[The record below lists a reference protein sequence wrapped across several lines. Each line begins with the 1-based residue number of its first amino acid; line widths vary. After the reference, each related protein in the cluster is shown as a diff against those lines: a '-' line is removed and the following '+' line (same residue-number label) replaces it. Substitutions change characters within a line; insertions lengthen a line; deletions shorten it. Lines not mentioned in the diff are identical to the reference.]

1 MMPKLTNN
9 TRDSVIIDLLV
20 GDQRNRIATPLRDS
34 FRFIK
39 A

>member
-1 MMPKLTNN
+1 MVPKLPNN
-9 TRDSVIIDLLV
+9 TRESVISDLLV